1 MKLHG
6 ASVGGHNVY
15 EYSPCFP
22 TFFWVLSSCF
32 PACSQPVIP
41 WYVNIPSGNQTW
53 QWTIPQKKLISSW
66 ETHLNMGDV
75 PAMAMIMID
84 YD

>member
-1 MKLHG
+1 MDN
-6 ASVGGHNVY
+6 S
-15 EYSPCFP
+15 
-22 TFFWVLSSCF
+22 
-32 PACSQPVIP
+32 
-41 WYVNIPSGNQTW
+41 
-53 QWTIPQKKLISSW
+53 QKKLISSW